1 MKIVLEENQ
10 LMKIRILIQQQVDT
24 DDFEFNDPVN
34 IDKNIS
40 YLIYRFAEDIEHLVK
55 DNILREQIEVEYMV

>member
-24 DDFEFNDPVN
+24 DDFELGLNTRDE
-34 IDKNIS
+34 DIS
-40 YLIYRFAEDIEHLVK
+40 YLVDRFAEDIEHLVK
-55 DNILREQIEVEYMV
+55 NNILREQIEMEYMV